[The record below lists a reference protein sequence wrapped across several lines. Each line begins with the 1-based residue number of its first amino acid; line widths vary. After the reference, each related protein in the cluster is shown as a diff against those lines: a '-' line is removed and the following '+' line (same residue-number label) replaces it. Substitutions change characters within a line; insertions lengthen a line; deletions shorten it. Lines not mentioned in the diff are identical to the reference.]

1 MGNRL
6 IKIKRLLLAPLLLL
20 LVSCSNNNVNQSKAS
35 DILTSSFSEKIDDFD
50 NSTTWKLRLWSEN
63 KLPSDV
69 VKEGQ
74 ALISVTCTKY
84 AQPKNFSSGY
94 YVFSL
99 IPSSYLETSYV
110 ANYADMKWDENQSE
124 SKEFSSDFSGSF
136 ANFSYAGDLIK
147 KLGKHSTLKIRYS
160 TVKNGEQIAEFNLS
174 GDDNISKLV
183 EKCEF

>member
-84 AQPKNFSSGY
+84 A
-94 YVFSL
+94 
-99 IPSSYLETSYV
+99 
-110 ANYADMKWDENQSE
+110 
-124 SKEFSSDFSGSF
+124 SKEFNSDFSGSF
-136 ANFSYAGDLIK
+136 ANFSYPGDLIE

-174 GDDNISKLV
+174 GDDNISKLL